1 MNKEASLQRVIV
13 GCQRIAQTAR
23 LMVGVGDYRAYVAHM
38 QKHHAEAPVMSERE
52 YFRYSQNSRYGAEE
66 GSIKRCPC

>member
-1 MNKEASLQRVIV
+1 MSDRITLKSIWQRA
-13 GCQRIAQTAR
+13 AQTLQ

-38 QKHHAEAPVMSERE
+38 QKHHAEAPVLSEQE
-52 YFRYSQNSRYGAEE
+52 YFRRCQNSRYGAED